1 MTPEKTGQH
10 ISIQG
15 RTVQH
20 MATQFSNGDIS
31 DVSLKDSQSEQ
42 SHISSDEQQE
52 RRQTEKKWKFLI
64 DSCRHNCRHNCHH
77 GGSNNQERDCS
88 PCDYF
93 SDPSVSKCNFKR
105 RGTSKKGRSKRY
117 SSKGISPNYSSDS
130 ETLSIPQNCCRNHVD
145 HHRHHSEDMKLR
157 NKLCSVCQTNS
168 LTKVCSHKN
177 DKIYQLT
184 TEINT
189 DIVKITT
196 TKDEIND
203 DHDQHPVSTSPGKP
217 PLSSP
222 PSRSDSV
229 QSPSS
234 TSTSDSKFLSVSTP
248 DLSDAEA
255 VFIGSSSSESEK
267 KRCTS
272 INKTC
277 CRPTSGMSD
286 QISDAPFLKIAL
298 ALEKYLER

>member
-10 ISIQG
+10 ISIQE

-31 DVSLKDSQSEQ
+31 DVSLKDYQSEK
-42 SHISSDEQQE
+42 SYVSLDEQQE
-52 RRQTEKKWKFLI
+52 RRQTEKKWKFMI
-64 DSCRHNCRHNCHH
+64 DSCRHNCRHHCRH

-93 SDPSVSKCNFKR
+93 SDPSVSKCNFKPR
-105 RGTSKKGRSKRY
+105 RRSKKGRSKRY
-117 SSKGISPNYSSDS
+117 SAKGISPNYSSDF
-130 ETLSIPQNCCRNHVD
+130 ETLSIPKTCCRVHVD
-145 HHRHHSEDMKLR
+145 HHRHHSEDMKSR
-157 NKLCSVCQTNS
+157 NKLCSVCHTNS
-168 LTKVCSHKN
+168 LTKIDSHKN
-177 DKIYQLT
+177 DKIDQLT

-189 DIVKITT
+189 DVIKITT
-196 TKDEIND
+196 TKDEINN
-203 DHDQHPVSTSPGKP
+203 DHDHYPVSNSPGKR

-267 KRCTS
+267 KRST
-272 INKTC
+272 NNTC
-277 CRPTSGMSD
+277 CRPTSRMSD

>member
-10 ISIQG
+10 ITIQE

-31 DVSLKDSQSEQ
+31 DVSLKDSQSEAQ
-42 SHISSDEQQE
+42 SYVSSDEQQE
-52 RRQTEKKWKFLI
+52 RRRTEKKWKFLI
-64 DSCRHNCRHNCHH
+64 DSCRHNCRH
-77 GGSNNQERDCS
+77 GGSNNQQRDCS

-105 RGTSKKGRSKRY
+105 RGRSKKGRSKRY
-117 SSKGISPNYSSDS
+117 SGKGTSPNYSSDS
-130 ETLSIPQNCCRNHVD
+130 ESLSIPQNCCRNHVD
-145 HHRHHSEDMKLR
+145 HHRHHSEEMKSR

-168 LTKVCSHKN
+168 FPPKICSLKN

-189 DIVKITT
+189 DVVKITT

-203 DHDQHPVSTSPGKP
+203 DHDQHLVSTSPGNL

-222 PSRSDSV
+222 LSRSDSV

-234 TSTSDSKFLSVSTP
+234 TSTSDFKFLSVSTP

-267 KRCTS
+267 KRST
-272 INKTC
+272 NKTC
-277 CRPTSGMSD
+277 CKPTSRMSD

-298 ALEKYLER
+298 ALEKYLERLD